1 MSMSKKDYEV
11 IAAILRTNYNVTRH
25 EDGDILDPDGVKMLD
40 RIADSMADAF
50 KRDNVRFQ
58 RDLFLDAVT
67 PGWHRADRGM
77 PKMKR
82 SVTRVHAQRP
92 QPEGV

>member
-1 MSMSKKDYEV
+1 MSKKDYEV
-11 IAAILRTNYNVTRH
+11 IAAIARSHY
-25 EDGDILDPDGVKMLD
+25 EYAAGVKPESAKAPMLKWMD
-40 RIADSMADAF
+40 SMVDSMADAF

-58 RDLFLDAVT
+58 KDLFLDAAT

-77 PKMKR
+77 TKMKR

-92 QPEGV
+92 QPRGI